1 MREESFQKSKNMGSW
16 TVVSDLAQATQ
27 QVALTSH
34 PRSSSA
40 SVVPGHQGP
49 TSPLTVLMETEQIH
63 FNTNEWPCVPDLLQK
78 TWKFS
83 ELVSLGEKGGEV
95 RPLLMH
101 DKGNARE
108 CSQCWPEVRGS
119 YFPICKPLWNN
130 PGLSFLKELSLLA
143 VVATW
148 EHRCGWKVILTGLA
162 MHACAEAGCLFKH
175 CSCCSPILKLFLAIR
190 IPDFFFF
197 FCGNA
202 FSSTRPIPIL
212 FAT

>member
-34 PRSSSA
+34 PRSSS
-40 SVVPGHQGP
+40 VVPGHQGP
-49 TSPLTVLMETEQIH
+49 TSPLTVFMETEQIH
-63 FNTNEWPCVPDLLQK
+63 FNTNEWPCVPDLSQK
-78 TWKFS
+78 TWS
-83 ELVSLGEKGGEV
+83 SQNWCLRGGKGGEV

-119 YFPICKPLWNN
+119 YFSICKPLWNN

-143 VVATW
+143 VVAT
-148 EHRCGWKVILTGLA
+148 
-162 MHACAEAGCLFKH
+162 
-175 CSCCSPILKLFLAIR
+175 
-190 IPDFFFF
+190 
-197 FCGNA
+197 
-202 FSSTRPIPIL
+202 
-212 FAT
+212 